1 MASNRW
7 LGSASP
13 VAQVDS
19 IVIGGS
25 WATSDTVTVTI
36 GQKTCTYTVGGTT
49 STTTIASGL
58 QTALAALTQQYYP
71 EFFKITWA
79 VNSSTITA
87 TAKTAGVPFTIT
99 VTKSSTSGT
108 AVRSATTANSGP
120 NDASVAKNWS
130 TGATPASGDD
140 LVFEGNT
147 ADCLYGLN
155 LTAVDPASITVKQS
169 YTGKIGLPVVNTSG
183 SASYVEYL
191 PTYLAFDGAGSI
203 TVTIGDGPGAGSGRI
218 KIDTGGLTATVIVN
232 GTGTPAETNL
242 ESFLWK
248 GTDSSNTL
256 TATRG
261 SVGVAVFQGE
271 TATLSTIKIGQQKN
285 AASDVS
291 VRLSDGVTVS
301 GAVEQNGGN
310 LTTYASLGST
320 VTKWAGNLYLLGSA
334 AVTGAVKNWG
344 GNFYHGSSG
353 TLGSTVANKGTYSR
367 AFGAVSGATITG
379 LVSLYP
385 GSTWLD
391 PLKKL
396 TYTAGLKLVGCRVKD
411 LGELDIGTDANLA
424 VS

>member
-1 MASNRW
+1 MATNRW

-19 IVIGGS
+19 IVIGGT
-25 WATSDTVTVTI
+25 WATSDTVTVAI

-49 STTTIASGL
+49 STTAIASGV
-58 QTALAALTQQYYP
+58 QAALAALTQQYFP
-71 EFFKITWA
+71 EYYKITWA
-79 VNSSTITA
+79 VNSSTVTG
-87 TAKTAGVPFTIT
+87 TAKTAGIPFTTT

-108 AVRSATTANSGP
+108 AVRTTTTTSSGP

-130 TGATPASGDD
+130 LGTAPANGDD
-140 LVFEGNT
+140 LVFEGAT
-147 ADCLYGLN
+147 ADCLYGLSQ
-155 LTAVDPASITVKQS
+155 TSVKPGSITVKAS
-169 YTGKIGLPVVNTSG
+169 YTGKIGLPVINTSG
-183 SASYVEYL
+183 SVSYVEYL
-191 PTYLAFDGAGSI
+191 PTYLAFDGSGTI

-218 KIDTGGLTATVIVN
+218 KIDTGGLTSTVVVN
-232 GTGTPAETNL
+232 GTGTSAETNL

-261 SVGVAVFQGE
+261 TVGVAVFQGE
-271 TATLSTIKIGQQKN
+271 TATLSAIKIGQQKN

-291 VRLSDGVTVS
+291 VRLSDGVTAGS
-301 GAVEQNGGN
+301 LEQNGGSVMSF
-310 LTTYASLGST
+310 ASFSST

-334 AVTGAVKNWG
+334 AVTGAIKNWG

-353 TLGSTVANKGTYSR
+353 TLGSTFANKGTYSR
-367 AFGAVSGATITG
+367 TFGAVGTATITG

-411 LGELDIGTDANLA
+411 LGELDIGTDASLA